1 MIGERKSWVFLE
13 MGSSASKVQPNVP
26 RNAANSRAAN
36 SRAANSRATNVSAP
50 VNPNVAARV
59 YSNSTPVNESISMD
73 PVNPSTS
80 NNNMRKFY
88 DNIARQ
94 AGGRRKTRSRK
105 NKKSRKSKK

>member
-36 SRAANSRATNVSAP
+36 SRAANLP

>member
-1 MIGERKSWVFLE
+1 

-26 RNAANSRAAN
+26 RNAAN